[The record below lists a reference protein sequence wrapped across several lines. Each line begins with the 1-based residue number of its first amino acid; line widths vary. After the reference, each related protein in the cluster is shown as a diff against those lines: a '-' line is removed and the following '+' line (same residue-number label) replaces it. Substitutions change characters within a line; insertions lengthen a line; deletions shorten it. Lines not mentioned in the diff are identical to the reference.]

1 MHIEHILN
9 VTQIHHLEI
18 SQEKL
23 CMDILIQIINTLPQ
37 LYTMKIH
44 SLSLDQTKDSEIEE
58 RTVSPSTTSTTN
70 QITKVY
76 LEKMFTI
83 EEIYS
88 LVKLCSN
95 MSYLKVNSFDNINVD
110 VFIRNILKK
119 INCESNRYLRL
130 LCFPAPTTDDSIITI
145 LEKMKND
152 EKLLHDYTIKPIG
165 DHIFLQWK

>member
-1 MHIEHILN
+1 
-9 VTQIHHLEI
+9 
-18 SQEKL
+18 
-23 CMDILIQIINTLPQ
+23 
-37 LYTMKIH
+37 
-44 SLSLDQTKDSEIEE
+44 
-58 RTVSPSTTSTTN
+58 
-70 QITKVY
+70 
-76 LEKMFTI
+76 
-83 EEIYS
+83 
-88 LVKLCSN
+88 